1 MNKAFKSVLRRLA
14 GIILLLLGFAGL
26 FLPGLQGIL
35 MIAGGLLILFPEDTV
50 MGRKLRRW
58 LKEKRSRLHNQLEKK
73 KMERETT

>member
-1 MNKAFKSVLRRLA
+1 MNKAIKSVLRRLT
-14 GIILLLLGFAGL
+14 GIILLLIGFAGL

-58 LKEKRSRLHNQLEKK
+58 LKEKRGHIHEQLEKRKENK
-73 KMERETT
+73 KTT

>member
-1 MNKAFKSVLRRLA
+1 MNKALKSIFRRLT

-35 MIAGGLLILFPEDTV
+35 MIAGGLLILFPEDTT

-58 LKEKRSRLHNQLEKK
+58 LKEKRSQIHDELEKRK
-73 KMERETT
+73 QEK

>member
-1 MNKAFKSVLRRLA
+1 MNKAFKSVLRRLT

-50 MGRKLRRW
+50 MGRKLRQW
-58 LKEKRSRLHNQLEKK
+58 LKEKRGHIHERLEKGK
-73 KMERETT
+73 GNNEAT

>member
-1 MNKAFKSVLRRLA
+1 MNKALKSVLRRLT

-35 MIAGGLLILFPEDTV
+35 MIAGGLLILFPEDTT

-58 LKEKRSRLHNQLEKK
+58 LKEKRSQIHDELEKRK
-73 KMERETT
+73 QEK

>member
-1 MNKAFKSVLRRLA
+1 MNKALKSILRRLT

-35 MIAGGLLILFPEDTV
+35 MIAGGLLILFPEDTT

-58 LKEKRSRLHNQLEKK
+58 LKEKRSQIHDQLEKRK
-73 KMERETT
+73 QEK